1 MVVVVVGA
9 EWAAGSSGHAPRVW
23 WWAAWRAKSDI
34 GGVVVVQWKIF
45 STAVP
50 YKFNVFYFLVYVIY
64 IYEIHIGISFHYAV
78 NTFT

>member
-1 MVVVVVGA
+1 VVLVGA
-9 EWAAGSSGHAPRVW
+9 ECAVLCWSRVW

-34 GGVVVVQWKIF
+34 GGVVVVVVQWKMF
-45 STAVP
+45 LTAVP

-64 IYEIHIGISFHYAV
+64 IYEIHIGIFFHCAV